1 MNLAINRTYV
11 YLDSHLILI
20 MKRVE
25 VHTKIENLTPILDAL
40 KKIGVS
46 GVTVA
51 QVRGRGSVEPPMISG
66 LRGTVKYAADFNTR
80 NLIYTIVED
89 SKSEEV
95 IQAILKA
102 VHSDGEK
109 VFGKIF
115 VTPIEDAVD
124 LGTGLRGSEALKSKT
139 VKNL

>member
-1 MNLAINRTYV
+1 MFIWIHIVTYN
-11 YLDSHLILI
+11 

-25 VHTKIENLTPILDAL
+25 VHTKMENLKPILDAL

-46 GVTVA
+46 GITVA

-66 LRGTVKYAADFNTR
+66 LRGTAAYAADFNTR
-80 NLIYTIVED
+80 NLIYTIVDD

-102 VHSDGEK
+102 VDSGGEK

-115 VTPIEDAVD
+115 VTPIEDAID
-124 LGTGLRGSEALKSKT
+124 LGTGRRGPQALK
-139 VKNL
+139 

>member
-1 MNLAINRTYV
+1 
-11 YLDSHLILI
+11 
-20 MKRVE
+20 MKRIE
-25 VHTKIENLTPILDAL
+25 VHTKIEHLKPILDAL

-46 GVTVA
+46 GITVA
-51 QVRGRGSVEPPMISG
+51 QVRGRGSAEPPMISG

-95 IQAILKA
+95 IQAILNA
-102 VHSDGEK
+102 VDSGGDK

-115 VTPIEDAVD
+115 VTPIEDAID
-124 LGTGLRGSEALKSKT
+124 LGTGLRGAAALK
-139 VKNL
+139 

>member
-1 MNLAINRTYV
+1 MRLNLAINWTYV
-11 YLDSHLILI
+11 YLGSHLSFS
-20 MKRVE
+20 MKRIE
-25 VHTKIENLTPILDAL
+25 VHTKTENLKPILDAL
-40 KKIGVS
+40 KKVGVT
-46 GVTVA
+46 GITVA

-66 LRGTVKYAADFNTR
+66 LRGTASYAADFNTR

-115 VTPIEDAVD
+115 VTPIEDAID

-139 VKNL
+139 V

>member
-1 MNLAINRTYV
+1 
-11 YLDSHLILI
+11 
-20 MKRVE
+20 MKRIE
-25 VHTKIENLTPILDAL
+25 VHTKIEHLRPILDAL

-46 GVTVA
+46 GITVA
-51 QVRGRGSVEPPMISG
+51 QVRGRGSAEPTMISG
-66 LRGTVKYAADFNTR
+66 LRGTARYAADFNTR

-102 VHSDGEK
+102 VDSDGTK

-115 VTPIEDAVD
+115 VTPIEDAID
-124 LGTGLRGSEALKSKT
+124 LGTGRRGSDALK
-139 VKNL
+139 